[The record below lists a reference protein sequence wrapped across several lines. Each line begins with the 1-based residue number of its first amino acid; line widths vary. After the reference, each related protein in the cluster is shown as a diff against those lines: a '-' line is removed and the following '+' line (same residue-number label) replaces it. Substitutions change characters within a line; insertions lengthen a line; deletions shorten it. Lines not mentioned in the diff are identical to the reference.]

1 MHKARIILSDTESL
15 ATLGF
20 FILATFTLAS
30 AVRWLMRRRIERK
43 LAAAEADLTVYKF
56 IRDLVTLTIYL
67 VGIGWALLTLPIS
80 ATYAHTLLVSAGAS
94 TLIIGFA
101 SQQVLGNIISGIY
114 LVMRRSYRLN
124 DIIEINGSK
133 GKVVEINIHETVLTS
148 MDGKQRITIP
158 NTLVSTA
165 IIIHHQQAATR
176 GTGPS

>member
-1 MHKARIILSDTESL
+1 MHETKIFLSDTENLLVLGLIVLLTSL
-15 ATLGF
+15 VATV
-20 FILATFTLAS
+20 
-30 AVRWLMRRRIERK
+30 VRWFMHKRIEKK
-43 LAAAEADLTVYKF
+43 LKLPKHDLTVYKF

-80 ATYAHTLLVSAGAS
+80 ATYAHTLLASAGAS

-114 LVMRRSYRLN
+114 LILKRSYKVN
-124 DIIEINGSK
+124 DIIEISSSK

-158 NTLVSTA
+158 NSLVSTA
-165 IIIHHQQAATR
+165 IIIHH
-176 GTGPS
+176 TGE